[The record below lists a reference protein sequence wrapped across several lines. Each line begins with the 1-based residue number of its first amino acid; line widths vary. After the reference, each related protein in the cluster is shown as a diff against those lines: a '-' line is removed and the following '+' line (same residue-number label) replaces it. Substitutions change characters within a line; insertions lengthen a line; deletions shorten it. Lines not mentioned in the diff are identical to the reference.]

1 MTMGAIT
8 QVRVLGGIIG
18 LAICQAVIYS
28 HISSFATI
36 ELSSPQI
43 QALLSSSTT
52 LVGEQGDEI
61 RRLYGEGW
69 NLQMKVLMG
78 FAGVGVLASAGT
90 WKKNAVSFMVF
101 EKSQRSQ
108 EVVEMRDILPRTTE
122 QMPKAAEGIV
132 LSGTITENP

>member
-1 MTMGAIT
+1 MGAIT

-28 HISSFATI
+28 HISSSATI

-43 QALLSSSTT
+43 QAILSSTT
-52 LVGEQGDEI
+52 ALVGEQGDEI

-78 FAGVGVLASAGT
+78 FAGMGVLASAGT
-90 WKKNAVSFMVF
+90 WKRHAMSFMDF
-101 EKSQRSQ
+101 EKLQRGGL
-108 EVVEMRDILPRTTE
+108 EVVEMQDKLPRTTE
-122 QMPKAAEGIV
+122 QMPKATKDNV
-132 LSGTITENP
+132 